1 MSTETNKQ
9 LVQRY
14 YDEVHN
20 DRNYDLIDALI
31 APNFKEHDPLPGQ
44 QEGRAGIKQREKM
57 LADSLDVHFTVE
69 DMIAEGDKVVVRW
82 RNRGTHIGEFLG
94 IPPTGRDFSIEGINV
109 YRVEDGRLAEGWS
122 VADVFGQMLQLGV
135 IPAPE
140 PAAA

>member
-44 QEGRAGIKQREKM
+44 QEGRTGIKQREKM

-94 IPPTGRDFSIEGINV
+94 VPPTGRDFSIEGINV

>member
-1 MSTETNKQ
+1 MSTESNKQ
-9 LVQRY
+9 LVRRY
-14 YDEVHN
+14 YDEVHSG
-20 DRNYDLIDALI
+20 RNYDLIDELV

-44 QEGRAGIKQREKM
+44 AEGREGIKQRDQM
-57 LADSLDVHFTVE
+57 LAQSLNIHFTVE
-69 DMIAEGDKVVVRW
+69 DLIAERDMVVVRW